1 MATLL
6 PPANVVSNLVNR
18 FEHSPQI
25 QEKNYF
31 QQSFKD
37 SPQTQ
42 DLRRFESSPQIQ
54 SRQGTTKIQ
63 DRYRY
68 ENSPQM
74 SERNH
79 FDKSPLIRD
88 RNRDEIDG
96 SGSRT
101 QDFEDASTKYP
112 GARVRGRK
120 SRYNIFFD
128 TDLIFTWEQ
137 YV

>member
-25 QEKNYF
+25 QEKNYS

-37 SPQTQ
+37 SAQTQ
-42 DLRRFESSPQIQ
+42 EKRRFESSPQIQ

-79 FDKSPLIRD
+79 LDKSPLMLIRD
-88 RNRDEIDG
+88 RNRDENDG

-120 SRYNIFFD
+120 SRYNIF
-128 TDLIFTWEQ
+128 LIQ
-137 YV
+137 I

>member
-25 QEKNYF
+25 QEKNYS

-37 SPQTQ
+37 SAQTQ
-42 DLRRFESSPQIQ
+42 EKSRFESSPQIQ

-79 FDKSPLIRD
+79 FDKSSLIRD

>member
-25 QEKNYF
+25 QEKNYS

-37 SPQTQ
+37 SAQTQ
-42 DLRRFESSPQIQ
+42 EKRRFESSPQIQ
-54 SRQGTTKIQ
+54 SRRGTTKIQ

-101 QDFEDASTKYP
+101 QDFEDGLTKYP

-120 SRYNIFFD
+120 SRYNILFD
-128 TDLIFTWEQ
+128 TDLILTWEQ

>member
-1 MATLL
+1 MMATLL

-18 FEHSPQI
+18 FEPQI
-25 QEKNYF
+25 QEKNYS

-42 DLRRFESSPQIQ
+42 EKRRFESSPLSQ
-54 SRQGTTKIQ
+54 SRQITTKIQ

-79 FDKSPLIRD
+79 FEKSPLIRD

-101 QDFEDASTKYP
+101 HDFEDGSTKYP

-120 SRYNIFFD
+120 SR
-128 TDLIFTWEQ
+128 
-137 YV
+137 